1 MTHRHSF
8 LGPWYFYSVCQHKRG
23 FCHQFVCLICILPP
37 GATATARPPSACG
50 VTEATCNNGQCIDRL
65 AFLVIYIWAEINRQ
79 RPNQPPSKEINRQR
93 SNQPPSKEINRQRP
107 NQPPS
112 KRRSRVCDG
121 RRDCSDGSD
130 EARCRADNL
139 CEPNEYQVGTNG
151 KQTNRHRVRD
161 GEQTNKQQ
169 VIAINLGTLRDL
181 KHCYHNG

>member
-50 VTEATCNNGQCIDRL
+50 VSEATCNNGQCIDRF
-65 AFLVIYIWAEINRQ
+65 AFLVIYIWAEFNRQ
-79 RPNQPPSKEINRQR
+79 RPNQPSFN
-93 SNQPPSKEINRQRP
+93 
-107 NQPPS
+107 
-112 KRRSRVCDG
+112 RRSRVCDG

-151 KQTNRHRVRD
+151 KQTNRHRLRD

-181 KHCYHNG
+181 KHSYHNG